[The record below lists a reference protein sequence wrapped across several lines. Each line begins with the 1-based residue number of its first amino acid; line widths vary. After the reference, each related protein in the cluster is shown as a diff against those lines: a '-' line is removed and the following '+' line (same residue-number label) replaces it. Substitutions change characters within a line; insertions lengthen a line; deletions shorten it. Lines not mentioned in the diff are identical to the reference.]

1 MPILKVLSTNAI
13 SGSATEYQV
22 VQTGY
27 YRVLA
32 SAAASTVS
40 FNGGPA
46 ITLVQNEAIL
56 LKSGAKPGQAR
67 ITKAVDDSTADYQLG
82 VNLGEMTNTHPF
94 SVDDFIAVED
104 DGTSPAI
111 NSNFLS
117 AGTVGKKVTAVT
129 PNSISTDV
137 DSSSAPADYSFAYS
151 GKQAIVK
158 RAVGITAGSGAIIVE
173 EIQVVGG

>member
-1 MPILKVLSTNAI
+1 MPVLKVLSTNSI

-32 SAAASTVS
+32 TAAASTVS

-56 LKSGAKPGQAR
+56 LKSGAKPGQAK
-67 ITKAVDDSTADYQLG
+67 IAKVTNANPAVYTLG
-82 VNLGEMTNTHPF
+82 
-94 SVDDFIAVED
+94 S
-104 DGTSPAI
+104 TSPAI
-111 NSNFLS
+111 NSGFLS
-117 AGTVGKKVTAVT
+117 AGTVGKKVASATGNTITSDIDASGVGAAYTYGQSGNQAV
-129 PNSISTDV
+129 
-137 DSSSAPADYSFAYS
+137 
-151 GKQAIVK
+151 VK
-158 RAVGITAGSGAIIVE
+158 RAVKITAGSGAIIVE